1 MLVFRRYGFGLL
13 VLCAI
18 VYPFAF
24 YSSDAAARRDLSFVE
39 KLVYTVSKPVEAI
52 FDLVIHQSSE
62 LIHSY
67 VDLRTARIEADELKD
82 ANAKLAVQ
90 MQMMQEL
97 ERENERLQKL
107 LNFVRQV
114 NLTFVSG
121 QVQSG
126 DPSFFYKSI
135 RLNRGESDGVL
146 PGMAVV
152 ASEGA
157 LGVVMRTVSGYSD
170 VLLLNDP
177 NSNLDVIVARNRRRG
192 MLEGGA
198 GSSMLFKY
206 AERGGKVMVGDEIV
220 TSGLTGPFP
229 RGIAVGRVV
238 RIRVE
243 PDGITQVVEVEPVVN
258 FSEVSEALI
267 LLRNSREVDVIRRVG
282 GVDWMKKIVESVP
295 GRSGG

>member
-1 MLVFRRYGFGLL
+1 MHVFRRYGFGLL
-13 VLCAI
+13 VLCAFI
-18 VYPFAF
+18 YPFAF
-24 YSSDAAARRDLSFVE
+24 YSSDVSARRDLSFIE
-39 KLVYTVSKPVEAI
+39 KLVYTVSRPVEVV
-52 FDLVIHQSSE
+52 FNLVIHQSSE
-62 LIHSY
+62 LFHSY
-67 VDLRTARIEADELKD
+67 VDLRAARVEADELKD
-82 ANAKLAVQ
+82 ANAKLTVQ
-90 MQMMQEL
+90 MQMLQEL
-97 ERENERLQKL
+97 ERENARLQKL

-114 NLTFVSG
+114 NVNFVSG
-121 QVQSG
+121 QVESG
-126 DPSFFYKSI
+126 DPSFFYRSL
-135 RLNRGESDGVL
+135 RLNRGEADGVL

-152 ASEGA
+152 AAEGA
-157 LGVVMRTVSGYSD
+157 LGVVMRTVAGYSD

-206 AERGGKVMVGDEIV
+206 AERGAKVMVGDEIV

-229 RGIAVGRVV
+229 RGIAVGKVA

-243 PDGITQVVEVEPVVN
+243 PDGITQLIEVEPAVT

-282 GVDWMKKIVESVP
+282 GIDWMKKIVESVP